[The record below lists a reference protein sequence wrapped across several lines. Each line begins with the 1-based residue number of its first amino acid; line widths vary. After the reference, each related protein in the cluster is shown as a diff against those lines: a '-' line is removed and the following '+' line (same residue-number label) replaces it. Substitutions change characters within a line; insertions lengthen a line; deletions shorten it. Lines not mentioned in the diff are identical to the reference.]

1 MRAFISC
8 IALLPVFL
16 LHQHASAQGAALNG
30 IVLSIADGDTAVVP
44 GAHVRV
50 DGRTGGATSG
60 EDGRFSIPGVAL
72 PVTLIVSHV
81 GFVADTMVVRD
92 RGDILVRLRSIRA
105 LGTVS
110 VEGERKGMSLAP
122 IEFRTEVITDREL
135 RKAPCCDLS
144 SCFGSNAGVE
154 PEVTDI
160 ITDTRELRMIG
171 LSGVY
176 SQVLLD
182 NVPTLLSGV
191 NQSYGL
197 GFVPGTLIDR
207 MFVTKGA
214 NSVLQGPE
222 AISGLVNVMLREG
235 APKDR
240 FLFNAFANS
249 FHERQANAH
258 GALTFGSWSVILAA
272 HTTQPARE
280 VDGDLDGFLDLP
292 KLRRYLVFNKWTYR
306 DEESG
311 VMNTTA
317 WKAVDEHRTGGQ
329 TGFDEAR
336 DRGGNTVYGQTAYTR
351 RFEAYNRSEILIG
364 EGHRLNLHLAASVH
378 SLRAWYGATSYD
390 VDQRHAYAN
399 AAYTHTFTEDATLT
413 AGASLRQLGVD
424 EDIRFTRNPLGK
436 SYDGTRRMRET
447 VPGLFA
453 EQKLALMEDAL
464 TLIGGIRADRD
475 NAHGL
480 FVTPRLFAKI
490 DAATATTVRLSI
502 GAGYRNPLP
511 FVENAALIASARD
524 IILQAALL
532 PERAWNYGASFTRMF
547 DLDAISGTV
556 SLDLYRTDFTDQAI
570 ADVDSDPQR
579 VFLRNADG
587 PSSSTSILAEALV
600 DVGPVEVKTAYTWT
614 EAYETFNGLRR
625 TLPFVSRHKL
635 LVAASCEFPEEGWT
649 VSSTLEWHGPQRL
662 PDTRRYPAAFR
673 MAEQSEAFIL
683 WNAQIAKRFGVIEI
697 YAGVE
702 NILDTRQDN
711 PILNARNPFGAWFEP
726 TFAWGPVKGR
736 EGFAGIRVRLEGA
749 ADEEREE
756 EAEQE

>member
-1 MRAFISC
+1 MRVFISC
-8 IALLPVFL
+8 IALLAFFL
-16 LHQHASAQGAALNG
+16 IQQHARSQSGALHG
-30 IVLSIADGDTAVVP
+30 IVLSIADGDTVAVP

-50 DGRTGGATSG
+50 EGGNQGATSDA
-60 EDGRFSIPGVAL
+60 DGHFSIPGAPTA
-72 PVTLIVSHV
+72 PVTIIVSHV
-81 GFVADTMVVRD
+81 GFVSDTVAVRD
-92 RGDILVRLRSIRA
+92 RGEILVRLRSIRS

-110 VEGERKGMSLAP
+110 VDGERKGMSLAP
-122 IEFRTEVITDREL
+122 IEFKTEVITDREL

-176 SQVLLD
+176 TQVLVD

-207 MFVTKGA
+207 MYVTKGA

-235 APKDR
+235 APENL
-240 FLFNAFANS
+240 FFFNAFANS

-258 GALTFGSWSVILAA
+258 GSLRFGPWSMILAA
-272 HTTQPARE
+272 HTAQPARD
-280 VDGDLDGFLDLP
+280 VDGDSDGFLDVP
-292 KLRRYLVFNKWTYR
+292 KLRRTLLFNKWTYR

-311 VMNTTA
+311 VMTTAA

-329 TGFDEAR
+329 TGFDDAR
-336 DRGGNTVYGQTAYTR
+336 DRGGNAVYGQTAYSR
-351 RFEAYNRSEILIG
+351 RFEAYTRSEILIG
-364 EGHRLNLHLAASVH
+364 EDHRLNLHLAASVH
-378 SLRAWYGATSYD
+378 SLRAWYGTTSYD
-390 VDQRHAYAN
+390 ADQTHAYAN

-424 EDIRFTRNPLGK
+424 EDIRFAFNPLGK
-436 SYDGTRRMRET
+436 SYDGTRRARET

-453 EQKLALMEDAL
+453 EQKLALLEDAL
-464 TLIGGIRADRD
+464 TLIGGVRADRD

-490 DAATATTVRLSI
+490 DATTGTTVRLSA

-511 FVENAALIASARD
+511 FVENAALFASARD
-524 IILQAALL
+524 ILLQAALK
-532 PERAWNYGASFTRMF
+532 PERAVNYGASLTRMF
-547 DLDAISGTV
+547 ELDAISGTL

-579 VFLRNADG
+579 VFIRNADG
-587 PSSSTSILAEALV
+587 PSFSTSILAEALV
-600 DVGPVEVKTAYTWT
+600 DIGPVEVKTAYTWT

-625 TLPFVSRHKL
+625 ALPFMSRHKL
-635 LVAASCEFPEEGWT
+635 LGAASCEFPEHGWT
-649 VSSTLEWHGPQRL
+649 LSSTIEWHGPQRL
-662 PDTRRYPAAFR
+662 PDTRLFPAEFR
-673 MAEQSEAFIL
+673 MPEHSDAFML
-683 WNAQIAKRFGVIEI
+683 LNAQVAKRFGAIEL

-702 NILDTRQDN
+702 NILDTRQDH

-749 ADEEREE
+749 ADDDEE
-756 EAEQE
+756 EE